1 MSWLFCDSI
10 CDSLLQPLQVLV
22 QEPLLLQYHC
32 GEDFCPNSDIKF
44 LL

>member
-32 GEDFCPNSDIKF
+32 GEDAKTSVPIQI
-44 LL
+44 